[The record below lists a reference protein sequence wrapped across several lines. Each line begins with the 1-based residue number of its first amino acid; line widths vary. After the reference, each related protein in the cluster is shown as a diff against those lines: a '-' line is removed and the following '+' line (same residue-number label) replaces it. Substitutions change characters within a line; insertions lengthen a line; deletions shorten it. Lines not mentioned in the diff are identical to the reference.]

1 MKINKNLLK
10 KANLGITAAIIIGI
24 IAVINFFSY
33 NIFYRFDLT
42 EANDY
47 SISSVSKKTVGS
59 LDDIVNIKAYFS
71 ENLPSQYLNLRQ
83 EVGDIIDEYAN
94 YSKGRI
100 KVEFIDP
107 QDDQERQ
114 QELAEV
120 GIPQLQFNL
129 IEKDKYQVVNGYLG
143 MVIRYGDKTEAIPV
157 IQDTKNLEYQITL
170 AIKKVTGKID
180 RTIGYVTSN
189 GSLDAEEEI
198 SIAYK
203 KLQELYA
210 VEKIDLKSVSEIPL
224 HINTLVIAGAKEK
237 FAESEQKMIDDF
249 LMKGGSILLL
259 ADGVRV
265 SQGLAVEVNDLGLDQ
280 MLTQYGLK
288 LNRDLALDVSSGMA
302 SFSQGFMTFSVN
314 YPFWPKVIKKGFDQ
328 NNAAV
333 AKLESLVLPWASTVE
348 TTDKLDKENKVSY
361 LAQTTVNAW
370 RQTEKFDLNPQTAV
384 QTKDQP
390 KQYALAISVFGK
402 FNSAFGDKTG
412 NGRIIIVGDSD
423 FMTDNFLKNTPDN
436 LLFFQNIV
444 DSLSLDED
452 LINIRSKGISE
463 RPIKELGESVKAVV
477 RYANIFG
484 LTIIAIT
491 FGLTRYFLRKRSKF
505 IDEF

>member
-10 KANLGITAAIIIGI
+10 KANLGITAAIVIGI

-94 YSKGRI
+94 YSKGKI

-107 QDDQERQ
+107 QDDKEMQ

-203 KLQELYA
+203 KLQELYV
-210 VEKIDLKSVSEIPL
+210 VEKVDLKNVTEIPAY
-224 HINTLVIAGAKEK
+224 IDTLVIAGAKEK
-237 FAESEQKMIDDF
+237 FAENEQKMIDGF

-280 MLTQYGLK
+280 MLARYGLK

-328 NNAAV
+328 DNAAV

-348 TTDKLDKENKVSY
+348 ITDKLDKENKVSY

-384 QTKDQP
+384 QTKNQP

-402 FNSAFGDKTG
+402 FNSAFGERSG

-463 RPIKELGESVKAVV
+463 RPIKELGESIKAVV

-491 FGLTRYFLRKRSKF
+491 FGLARYFLRKRSKF